1 MSNYIA
7 ENQLPFKY
15 TRAGVIPIN
24 TVIFD
29 LDTREIESAG
39 VALHVTSL
47 GSAGQLAVE
56 FSCDE
61 TTWATGWLEPAS
73 LVAAQV
79 AVITAAGLYIVPKLA
94 RFVRLRVSTATTGGT
109 TTIAMT
115 MSYADFRSAT
125 PTAAATAV
133 SGTGIGVVGAAAHD
147 AAISG
152 NPERIAGRAVTANYT
167 AVANGDTADIIT
179 TLVGAIVAK
188 PYSIPEL
195 DWQYAAAAGGIINT
209 TDVAAKAAAAAGI
222 RNYVTSIQVRNTNAV
237 ATEFVIKD
245 GATVIWRTQLPASMA
260 YAQTVTFPTPLK
272 GTAATAINIACIT
285 TGAAVYANL
294 QGYSAP

>member
-7 ENQLPFKY
+7 DNKFPFKY
-15 TRAGVIPIN
+15 TQAGVIAIN
-24 TVIFD
+24 TIIFD
-29 LDTREIESAG
+29 LDLQEVESSG
-39 VALHVTSL
+39 LALQVPSL
-47 GSAGQLAVE
+47 GTTGQLTVE
-56 FSCDE
+56 FSCNE
-61 TTWATGWLEPAS
+61 TNWDAGWLEPS
-73 LVAAQV
+73 GLGNAQTS
-79 AVITAAGLYIVPKLA
+79 VITVAGLYNVPKLA

-109 TTIAMT
+109 TTVALT
-115 MSYADFRSAT
+115 KSFADFRSAT
-125 PTAAATAV
+125 ATAN
-133 SGTGIGVVGAAAHD
+133 TPVVGAAAHD
-147 AAISG
+147 AVISG

-179 TLVGAIVAK
+179 TLVGAIVDK

-209 TDVAAKAAAAAGI
+209 TDVVAKAAAAAGI
-222 RNYVTSIQVRNTNAV
+222 RNYVTGIQLRNTNAV
-237 ATEFVIKD
+237 ATEFVVKD

-260 YAQTVTFPTPLK
+260 GSMDVQFPTPLK
-272 GTAATAINIACIT
+272 GTAATAVNIACIT